1 MISSYVRMAW
11 IANDTG
17 YERMENVP
25 KIGGFFNTA
34 KVIAIQMYEGHDK
47 ELILTF
53 AGMGNRWLLAEFS
66 SRNARNRWIDIW
78 KDMCNTDMNLGM
90 ILEEDSENGQ

>member
-17 YERMENVP
+17 YERMKEVP
-25 KIGGFFNTA
+25 KIGGFFDTNR
-34 KVIAIQMYEGHDK
+34 VIAIQIYEGHDK
-47 ELILTF
+47 ELVLTF

-66 SRNARNRWIDIW
+66 SRNARNRRIDTW
-78 KDMCNTDMNLGM
+78 KDISNTDLSMPIQFGDD
-90 ILEEDSENGQ
+90 EDPDP